1 MVTKQT
7 LRIYE
12 GDSDTLNLTIG
23 DGSTDI
29 TNYIVYFTVKADIDD
44 ADAAAIINKDI
55 TTHSNPTIGETKIPI
70 LPVDTAGQ
78 SPGDYVYDIRYDD
91 GTGAIFTI
99 LNGTF
104 KITQAVGDL
113 VD

>member
-12 GDSDTLNLTIG
+12 GDSDTLTITIG
-23 DGSTDI
+23 TGTTDI
-29 TNYIVYFTVKADIDD
+29 TNYTVYFTVKSNIDD
-44 ADAAAIINKDI
+44 TDAQAIINKDI
-55 TTHSNPTIGETKIPI
+55 ISHSDPLVGETQISI
-70 LPVDTAGQ
+70 LPADTKDET
-78 SPGDYVYDIRYDD
+78 PGNYVYDIRYDD
-91 GTGAIFTI
+91 GTGAITTI

-113 VD
+113 D